1 MHKNH
6 LTIVLLLITIKVCF
20 GGVLKL
26 TGDMVFDDLL
36 TSISCNTITCPVKIT
51 AKSNIKTNQRASWV
65 GLGFDLSVPYIE
77 RVAIGSA
84 DEKANT
90 PFYLDRL
97 ANNNDCFQPGVFDKN
112 RSWEPLLKPNTNGY
126 QGKYV
131 FQPTCPGT
139 DFASGYKTEMNE
151 FFQTMLDGKC
161 NIAFTVDDA
170 GEIKDLPNSSLTVH
184 QELANSLGIGIGK
197 GIGKG
202 NINTSD
208 FKISKSDIDALY
220 KQYPRK
226 EGKSKGIDKLLADL
240 KTPQDIEDYKRAQLK
255 YVQSCTQKKTEA
267 KYIKLFSSFVN
278 CWRDWLDD
286 DAGTVALKKPDIVS
300 EMKAKLDDYENR
312 RAAL

>member
-1 MHKNH
+1 MAKRFTDTDKWQKPWFSDLAPLAKLFSIDACDRCDHAGI
-6 LTIVLLLITIKVCF
+6 LTANFSLMTFQLGTKIDAVRIEKWFGDKIFLIEKDKYLIPSFLDFQYGSKDNSFKAKASAIKR
-20 GGVLKL
+20 L
-26 TGDMVFDDLL
+26 TAM
-36 TSISCNTITCPVKIT
+36 
-51 AKSNIKTNQRASWV
+51 
-65 GLGFDLSVPYIE
+65 GLV
-77 RVAIGSA
+77 
-84 DEKANT
+84 N
-90 PFYLDRL
+90 
-97 ANNNDCFQPGVFDKN
+97 
-112 RSWEPLLKPNTNGY
+112 
-126 QGKYV
+126 
-131 FQPTCPGT
+131 
-139 DFASGYKTEMNE
+139 
-151 FFQTMLDGKC
+151 
-161 NIAFTVDDA
+161 DA